1 MRAANRLRECSENAR
16 QINEM
21 RDQVWKLL
29 DQLPANELAS
39 IHYALP
45 SCWRKK
51 TTTTAS
57 RFTASWRKWKSDMIS
72 HRGSARQNCWWQ
84 P

>member
-1 MRAANRLRECSENAR
+1 MMKRRHAVRAANRLRECSENAR

-39 IHYALP
+39 IHYALAVVLEEENYDDGIAFH
-45 SCWRKK
+45 SEL
-51 TTTTAS
+51 AEVEE
-57 RFTASWRKWKSDMIS
+57 
-72 HRGSARQNCWWQ
+72 
-84 P
+84 

>member
-1 MRAANRLRECSENAR
+1 MWAANRLRACSENAR

-39 IHYALP
+39 IHYALAVVLEEENYDDGIAFH
-45 SCWRKK
+45 SEL
-51 TTTTAS
+51 AE
-57 RFTASWRKWKSDMIS
+57 AEE
-72 HRGSARQNCWWQ
+72 
-84 P
+84 

>member
-1 MRAANRLRECSENAR
+1 MTRKLMKRRHAVWAANRLRECSENAR

-39 IHYALP
+39 IHYALAVVLEEENYDDGIAFH
-45 SCWRKK
+45 SEL
-51 TTTTAS
+51 AE
-57 RFTASWRKWKSDMIS
+57 AEE
-72 HRGSARQNCWWQ
+72 
-84 P
+84 

>member
-39 IHYALP
+39 IHYALAVVLEEENYDDGIAFH
-45 SCWRKK
+45 SEL
-51 TTTTAS
+51 AEVEE
-57 RFTASWRKWKSDMIS
+57 
-72 HRGSARQNCWWQ
+72 
-84 P
+84 

>member
-1 MRAANRLRECSENAR
+1 MWAANRLRECSENAR

-39 IHYALP
+39 IHYALAAVLEEENYDHGIAFH
-45 SCWRKK
+45 SEL
-51 TTTTAS
+51 AE
-57 RFTASWRKWKSDMIS
+57 AEE
-72 HRGSARQNCWWQ
+72 
-84 P
+84 

>member
-1 MRAANRLRECSENAR
+1 MWAANRLRECSENAR

-39 IHYALP
+39 IHYALAVVLEEENYDDGIAFH
-45 SCWRKK
+45 SEL
-51 TTTTAS
+51 AE
-57 RFTASWRKWKSDMIS
+57 AEE
-72 HRGSARQNCWWQ
+72 
-84 P
+84 